1 MAAKPLLA
9 RVALVDQV
17 TSLLTQR
24 ILDRAYAPGERL
36 NIDALSREF
45 EVSSSP
51 IREALTRLSALGLV
65 ASTSFSGFSVA
76 PEPPRAWFEQLRDF
90 RILNEGWAAR
100 QLARTRQ
107 AEPIAAMRASVAAME
122 QELSRSAGS
131 DCDYVGA
138 SRLDEAFHGAMLS
151 ACGNAILAQAIR
163 NLHPHLH
170 HARLFNSR
178 PHGIKPVLDEHSAI
192 LDAITQ
198 GAEEA
203 AAAAVAHH
211 LNVSWQRYCDDA
223 SLQPADAA
231 AMAASPL
238 HRTASAPTSR
248 RAAASS
254 S

>member
-36 NIDALSREF
+36 NIDALTREF

-65 ASTSFSGFSVA
+65 AATSFSGFSVA
-76 PEPPRAWFEQLRDF
+76 PEPPRSWFEQLRDF

-100 QLARTRQ
+100 RLARTRQ

-122 QELSRSAGS
+122 EELSRSAGS

-138 SRLDEAFHGAMLS
+138 SRLDEAFHSAMLS
-151 ACGNAILAQAIR
+151 SCGNEILAQAIR

-178 PHGIKPVLDEHSAI
+178 PHGIEPVLDEHRAI
-192 LDAITQ
+192 LDAIIRGDEDT
-198 GAEEA
+198 
-203 AAAAVAHH
+203 AAAAVEHH
-211 LNVSWQRYCDDA
+211 LNVSWQRYRDDA
-223 SLQPADAA
+223 SLQPAAA
-231 AMAASPL
+231 GTAGSPL
-238 HRTASAPTSR
+238 RKAPARLGSR
-248 RAAASS
+248 RSLASVP
-254 S
+254 